1 MHALHLSE
9 TTDLLGEPTKEGRA
23 SALQSIRYNY
33 EKAGTGE
40 PYGGGMSAWSALGR
54 ASFYPCCQPRTS
66 HHQADRCHAE
76 KDLLAI
82 QTISAILAGTGPNN
96 SNSTRLAAAWHRVS
110 VVGNYGFTGRS
121 PQIHS
126 RPDACMCM
134 STGTVLHRP
143 RLRKKI
149 AVM

>member
-1 MHALHLSE
+1 MSIFTYRARLALVRDNRS
-9 TTDLLGEPTKEGRA
+9 LGEPTKEGRA
-23 SALQSIRYNY
+23 SALQSIPYNY

-76 KDLLAI
+76 KDLSAI

-96 SNSTRLAAAWHRVS
+96 LNSTRLAAAWQSSLARKLQLLLQWKRQRATTTS
-110 VVGNYGFTGRS
+110 
-121 PQIHS
+121 
-126 RPDACMCM
+126 
-134 STGTVLHRP
+134 TVLHRP
-143 RLRKKI
+143 RL
-149 AVM
+149 